1 MGQEEGSTGAETV
14 ALADLE
20 NLRRRHAELEILYQT
35 VRDLSSTLA
44 VHEVIERLLD
54 RILRHLDAE
63 IGSVLLLHDGRLRI
77 VHSRGLPEQVVAE
90 TQISR
95 SEGISGHVLA
105 SDRSL
110 LVANIEADER
120 FRRRNHERYYTNS
133 FISAPLTF
141 DGETRGVLNVNNK
154 ANRMVF
160 HSDDLRLL
168 EAIAGHAA
176 AALHN
181 AHRFE
186 QMLNRA
192 QRDALTGLLNHG
204 RFWSGLEEE
213 VKRSQRY
220 ERPVSVIMI
229 DIDHFKRY
237 NDRHGHIEGDAALIA
252 VAKSIAASART
263 HDVVAR
269 YGGEEFAVIL
279 PETGAA
285 GAEIFAEKIRN
296 TIESADFGEKC
307 ASELT
312 ISAGV
317 STFPEDG
324 RESAELFR
332 RADDR
337 LYLAKA
343 AGRNRVACTDDPN

>member
-1 MGQEEGSTGAETV
+1 MGQEEGSAGAETV
-14 ALADLE
+14 TLADLE
-20 NLRRRHAELEILYQT
+20 NLRRRHAELEVLYQT

-63 IGSVLLLHDGRLRI
+63 IGSVLLLHEGCLRI
-77 VHSRGLPEQVVAE
+77 VHSRGLPEKVVAE
-90 TQISR
+90 TEISR
-95 SEGISGHVLA
+95 SEGISGHVLD
-105 SDRSL
+105 SGRSL
-110 LVANIEADER
+110 LVADVEADER
-120 FRRRNHERYYTNS
+120 FQRRNHERYYTNS
-133 FISAPLTF
+133 FISAPLVF
-141 DGETRGVLNVNNK
+141 DGKTRGVLNVNNK
-154 ANRMVF
+154 ANHEAF

-176 AALHN
+176 AALQN

-186 QMLNRA
+186 QMLHRA

-213 VKRSQRY
+213 VKRSLRY

-237 NDRHGHIEGDAALIA
+237 NDRHGHIEGDAALIG
-252 VAKSIAASART
+252 VAKAIAASART

-279 PETGAA
+279 PETAASGAA
-285 GAEIFAEKIRN
+285 IFAEKIRG
-296 TIESADFGEKC
+296 TIESAGFGNKR

-317 STFPEDG
+317 ATLPEDG
-324 RESAELFR
+324 EESAALVR
-332 RADDR
+332 RADNR
-337 LYLAKA
+337 LYRAKA
-343 AGRNRVACTDDPN
+343 SGRNRVACTDDPN